1 MCVYSH
7 DGLTLIVADVADTE
21 AVALQ
26 HRAGALVVSVQ
37 RYKSVPASGSSAK
50 GTDEPRDVACAAAPN
65 LVGNGVC
72 DDANA

>member
-7 DGLTLIVADVADTE
+7 DGLTLIVADVPDTG

-26 HRAGALVVSVQ
+26 HLAGARAVPVQ
-37 RYKSVPASGSSAK
+37 RYKSDPTSGSSAK
-50 GTDEPRDVACAAAPN
+50 GTDEPSNVACAAAPN